1 MIHILDDHSV
11 DYLPDAYAYSVEDV
25 LRYRQ
30 GSCEKPELVESW
42 IREFEQAM
50 NKNDFK
56 TAEIIADKMRRELG
70 EGHTEVKK
78 LADELEFNSWIE
90 EQE

>member
-1 MIHILDDHSV
+1 
-11 DYLPDAYAYSVEDV
+11 
-25 LRYRQ
+25 
-30 GSCEKPELVESW
+30 
-42 IREFEQAM
+42 M